1 MNLILRWVFFALAL
15 LFVAWIVPG
24 ISIHGFFTALIAA
37 LVIGIVNAVIRPV
50 IAFFTLP
57 INVLTLGLFSFIINA
72 LMLMLA
78 AFIVPG
84 FTVAGFGAALLG
96 SLLLTILS
104 VIINMTVTR
113 TAGGPAY

>member
-24 ISIHGFFTALIAA
+24 ISIQGFFTALVAA
-37 LVIGIVNAVIRPV
+37 LVIGIVNAVVRP
-50 IAFFTLP
+50 IISFFTLP
-57 INVLTLGLFSFIINA
+57 INVLTLGLFSFVINA

-113 TAGGPAY
+113 TARGSAY